1 MSVTIAEEVLL
12 LAHSEEDGRQLI
24 GSAELGAALGG
35 AVLAEL
41 AVQDRIEL
49 SKKTVAVKDATGTG
63 DPDLDAALTRIAEDG
78 KERKPAWWVSKIG
91 TSKLKTRLLTKLADA
106 GVLSQ
111 ERGKVLGIFPTT
123 RWPEADGGV
132 EAEVRERVA
141 NALAGADPEPRTA
154 VLIAVM
160 HACKLDRKAFPG
172 ASKERI
178 KQITDGEW
186 AGEAVAKT
194 IADINAAIM
203 IAATSAAIGAAAG
216 GSTG

>member
-1 MSVTIAEEVLL
+1 MTVTIAEEVLL
-12 LAHSEEDGRQLI
+12 LAYREEDGKPLI
-24 GSAELGAALGG
+24 GTTELGAALGG

-41 AVQDRIEL
+41 AVEGRIEL
-49 SKKTVAVKDATGTG
+49 SQKKVVVKDATRGG
-63 DPDLDAALTRIAEDG
+63 DADLDEALVRIAEDG
-78 KERKPAWWVSKIG
+78 KERKPAWWITKLG
-91 TSKLKTRLLTKLADA
+91 NTKLKNRLLTKLADS
-106 GVLSQ
+106 GVLTQ

-123 RWPEADGGV
+123 RWPEADASV

-141 NALAGADPEPRTA
+141 SALAGADPDARTA

-178 KQITDGEW
+178 KEITEGDW

-194 IADINAAIM
+194 IADINAVIV
-203 IAATSAAIGAAAG
+203 IAATSAAIGAATSTAG
-216 GSTG
+216 